1 MLNRIWFWLL
11 FIGIVYGFGK
21 GVVES
26 YFPPAVPAAVE
37 SDADAKAD
45 AKVDADSPGEPV
57 VVANPF
63 KQAGQNLTTAAIEA
77 AEVSVTICLN
87 LIGVMILWL
96 GILQVAKDAGMVDAL
111 ARLLRPL
118 MRWLFPDVPD
128 GHPAQGAMLMNIS
141 ANMLGLDN
149 AATPFGLKAM
159 KELQELNSEKE
170 TATNSMA
177 TFLAINTSS
186 VTLVPI
192 SVIALRSAAGGDPA
206 APVAGILL
214 ATIAS
219 TIAAVIAVRWLSK
232 LPAFSDNPPPLVAG
246 ADGASGVEED
256 SV

>member
-11 FIGIVYGFGK
+11 FIGIIYGFGK
-21 GVVES
+21 GVYSS
-26 YFPPAVPAAVE
+26 YYPEAPPTVAADAPLEDGQPPAPA
-37 SDADAKAD
+37 
-45 AKVDADSPGEPV
+45 
-57 VVANPF
+57 ANPF
-63 KQAGQNLTTAAIEA
+63 KQAGQDLTAAAIDA
-77 AEVSVTICLN
+77 AQISVDICLK

-111 ARLLRPL
+111 ARALRPL

-159 KELQELNSEKE
+159 KELQELNTEKE

-192 SVIALRSAAGGDPA
+192 SVIALRAAAGGDPA

-219 TIAAVIAVRWLSK
+219 TIAAVIAVRWLSR
-232 LPAFSDNPPPLVAG
+232 LPAFADNPPPPG
-246 ADGASGVEED
+246 EGVPAAPESREGD
-256 SV
+256 QS

>member
-21 GVVES
+21 GVKES
-26 YFPPAVPAAVE
+26 YFPADVTAAAKAADPAEEGPAEEGAVE
-37 SDADAKAD
+37 A
-45 AKVDADSPGEPV
+45 
-57 VVANPF
+57 ANPF

-111 ARLLRPL
+111 ARALRPL

-128 GHPAQGAMLMNIS
+128 GHPAQGAMLMNMS

-186 VTLVPI
+186 VTIVPI

-214 ATIAS
+214 ATLAS
-219 TIAAVIAVRWLSK
+219 TVAAVIAVRWLSK

-246 ADGASGVEED
+246 AEGVAPVDADDEEGQG
-256 SV
+256 